1 MFARQSSGGKIVIKV
16 TKIFSH
22 VYPGQRQ
29 KKKKNMCNKSDGGV
43 LEKNKAEDGVGC
55 VGFVVVEVRRRPK

>member
-1 MFARQSSGGKIVIKV
+1 MFILGRD
-16 TKIFSH
+16 
-22 VYPGQRQ
+22 R